1 MNCGIIVAGG
11 KSERM
16 GMEVDK
22 AFLSLG
28 TKPVVVYSLFAF
40 EKCRDIDEVILVVR
54 KDRIDAARQAVRMF
68 GCNKVKKVIAG
79 GALRQQSVI
88 NGINEIGED
97 IEIVVVHD
105 GARPC
110 VTSELISQT
119 VVSAKQHGSG
129 VAAVKIT
136 DTVKSV
142 DKGMIISE
150 TIDRTKLWLVQTP
163 QAFSYALLKKAFAHV
178 EKKKIKVTD
187 EAAAVELVSNG
198 VRLVVSSSSNIKITT
213 PDDLILAAALMRLF

>member
-1 MNCGIIVAGG
+1 MNCGIVVAGG

-16 GMEVDK
+16 GSDIDK

-54 KDRIDAARQAVRMF
+54 KDRVESARQAVRMF
-68 GCNKVKKVIAG
+68 GCNKVKKVVAG
-79 GALRQQSVI
+79 GLLRQQSVI
-88 NGINEIGED
+88 NGMNELND
-97 IEIVVVHD
+97 DVDIVVVHD

-110 VTSELISQT
+110 VTADLISQT
-119 VVSAKQHGSG
+119 IASAKQHGSG

-136 DTVKSV
+136 DTVKRV
-142 DKGMIISE
+142 DKGLVISE

-163 QAFSYALLKKAFAHV
+163 QAFKFNLMQKAFALI

-187 EAAAVELVSNG
+187 EASAVELVSSG
-198 VRLVVSSSSNIKITT
+198 VRLVAASSSNIKITT
-213 PDDLILAAALMRLF
+213 PDDLTLAAALMRLF

>member
-1 MNCGIIVAGG
+1 MAGG

-16 GMEVDK
+16 GVEIDK

-54 KDRIDAARQAVRMF
+54 KDRIEAARQAVRMF

-79 GALRQQSVI
+79 GVLRQQSVM
-88 NGINEIGED
+88 NGMNEIGEEV
-97 IEIVVVHD
+97 EIVVVHD

-119 VVSAKQHGSG
+119 VASAKQHGSG

-150 TIDRTKLWLVQTP
+150 TVDRTKLWLVQTP
-163 QAFSYALLKKAFAHV
+163 QAFNCELLKKAFAHV

-187 EAAAVELVSNG
+187 EAAAVELVSSG

>member
-1 MNCGIIVAGG
+1 MGGGI
-11 KSERM
+11 
-16 GMEVDK
+16 DK

-28 TKPVVVYSLFAF
+28 TKPVVVYSLLAF

-54 KDRIDAARQAVRMF
+54 KDRIDAARQAARMF

-79 GALRQQSVI
+79 GTLRQQSVM
-88 NGINEIGED
+88 NGLAEASED
-97 IEIVVVHD
+97 VDIVVVHD

-110 VTSELISQT
+110 LTSDLISQAIN
-119 VVSAKQHGSG
+119 SAKQHGSG

-142 DKGMIISE
+142 EKGMIIAG
-150 TIDRTKLWLVQTP
+150 TVDRTKLWLVQTP
-163 QAFSYALLKKAFAHV
+163 QAFKMDLLRKAFQLV

-187 EAAAVELVSNG
+187 EASAVELVSNG
-198 VRLVVSSSSNIKITT
+198 VWLVASSSSNIKITS
-213 PDDLILAAALMRLF
+213 PDDLTLAAALMRLF